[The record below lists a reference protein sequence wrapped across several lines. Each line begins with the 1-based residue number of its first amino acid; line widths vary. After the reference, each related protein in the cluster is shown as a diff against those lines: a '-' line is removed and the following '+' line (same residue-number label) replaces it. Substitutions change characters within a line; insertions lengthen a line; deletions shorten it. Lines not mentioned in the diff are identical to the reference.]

1 MSLFEYLTISFSLVL
16 SFAVI
21 RIIAA
26 LPAILDKARRDWV
39 HAAWTAYTLLAPS
52 WMWWNMW
59 AYHNVPWNYF
69 SFLSILTGP
78 SLFLV
83 QVTALVPTT
92 VSSVSSW
99 RTHFETHARLFFAA
113 GAAWWLLAIGNSW
126 LLLGVPLTNPVR
138 IIYFSV
144 LGGFLY
150 AALRPSRRLHG
161 ALAIIVCA
169 SVFPIMAAF
178 FLSPERFTA
187 SP

>member
-26 LPAILDKARRDWV
+26 LPAILDKSKRDSV
-39 HAAWTAYTLLAPS
+39 HLAWTAFSLIATS
-52 WMWWNMW
+52 WMWWIMW
-59 AYHNVPWNYF
+59 AYHTVSWNYF

-78 SLFLV
+78 ALFLV
-83 QVTALVPTT
+83 QVTALVPTN
-92 VSSVSSW
+92 VAAVSSW
-99 RTHFETHARLFFAA
+99 RAHFDTQARLFFGA
-113 GAAWWLLAIGNSW
+113 GAAWWLLALGNSW
-126 LLLGVPLTNPVR
+126 LLLGVSLTSPTR

-150 AALRPSRRLHG
+150 AALRPSRRLHA
-161 ALAIIVCA
+161 ALAIILCVC
-169 SVFPIMAAF
+169 VFPIMATF
-178 FLSPERFTA
+178 FLSPDRFAA

>member
-26 LPAILDKARRDWV
+26 LPAVLDKARRDWV
-39 HAAWTAYTLLAPS
+39 HSAWTAYTLLAPS

-59 AYHNVPWNYF
+59 AYHTVSWNYF

-99 RTHFETHARLFFAA
+99 RVHFEAQARLFFAA

-126 LLLGVPLTNPVR
+126 LLLGVPLTNPTR

-150 AALRPSRRLHG
+150 AALRPSRRLHA

-178 FLSPERFTA
+178 FLSPDRFVA

>member
-26 LPAILDKARRDWV
+26 LPAILDATRRDWV
-39 HAAWTAYTLLAPS
+39 HFAWTAYTLLAPS

-59 AYHNVPWNYF
+59 AYHDVSWNYF

-83 QVTALVPTT
+83 QVTALVPSN
-92 VSSVSSW
+92 VAAVSSW
-99 RTHFETHARLFFAA
+99 RMRFESQARLFFSA

-126 LLLGVPLTNPVR
+126 LLLGVPLTYPTR

-150 AALRPSRRLHG
+150 AAFRPSRRLHA
-161 ALAIIVCA
+161 ALAIIACA
-169 SVFPIMAAF
+169 SVFPIMATF
-178 FLSPERFTA
+178 FLTPDRFPA